1 MTVDVKELLDLYGYS
16 ASEFSKMTRIEYT
29 RLLKLKNGKIK
40 YSKTDIFRIKNLLN
54 KRGKNVIQVTFKPLD
69 TKIYSWEAKGVIIDY
84 DTRKKA
90 KEKEQRRV
98 KRENIQR
105 ELQQKALE
113 WEREHGWY

>member
-40 YSKTDIFRIKNLLN
+40 YSKTDIFRIKNWLN

-98 KRENIQR
+98 KCENIQR